1 MYKKLVL
8 AVFAALALCAGART
22 VVVDGDDR
30 SPLIAASVFD
40 ANGTLVALTDT
51 CGAFSARLPV
61 AVRCMGYEAATLDH
75 EADTLALAPAS
86 YGLPEMTF
94 NLANRDVLRLI
105 CYVGALREQRH
116 HGALLRVHGRL
127 HAPRQ
132 KAEGLQG

>member
-61 AVRCMGYEAATLDH
+61 AWATRPPRL
-75 EADTLALAPAS
+75 TTKQIPSL
-86 YGLPEMTF
+86 
-94 NLANRDVLRLI
+94 LR
-105 CYVGALREQRH
+105 RH
-116 HGALLRVHGRL
+116 HTAF
-127 HAPRQ
+127 P
-132 KAEGLQG
+132 K